1 MNKKMGFF
9 SGALTGAGLTAAGQ
23 SLVGFLGFTKAGV
36 AAGSIAASVQGP
48 AVAAGSTFA
57 TLQSVGATGALITFA
72 PVAAIVG
79 GGVVAGAIY
88 LKKK

>member
-1 MNKKMGFF
+1 M
-9 SGALTGAGLTAAGQ
+9 TAAGQ

-57 TLQSVGATGALITFA
+57 TLQSVGATGAILALAPTAAVLGGSAALLIA
-72 PVAAIVG
+72 LI
-79 GGVVAGAIY
+79 
-88 LKKK
+88 

>member
-1 MNKKMGFF
+1 MGFI
-9 SGALTGAGLTAAGQ
+9 SGAITGIGLTAAGQ

-57 TLQSVGATGALITFA
+57 TLQSVGATGAILALAPTAAVLGGSAALLIA
-72 PVAAIVG
+72 LIW
-79 GGVVAGAIY
+79 
-88 LKKK
+88 